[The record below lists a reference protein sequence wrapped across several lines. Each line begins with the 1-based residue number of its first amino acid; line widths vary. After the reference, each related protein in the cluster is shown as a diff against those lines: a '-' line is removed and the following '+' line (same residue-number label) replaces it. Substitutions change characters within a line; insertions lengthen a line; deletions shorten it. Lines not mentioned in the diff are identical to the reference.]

1 MKKSFIILLLLTQ
14 CIIFAQNKKTFSTK
28 NIYESCCWSES
39 DDGDS
44 YYVVDEDI
52 MGDHIYLC
60 INTGNGK
67 LGTHKCTNV
76 IKEKLKNNPFL
87 KINNQVIQL
96 EEIDKIYSCIPMGLW
111 SKKQNNNT
119 YIAIELY
126 TMCYS
131 KYCHDYYYIFVYM
144 EKGVVMN
151 SKIIRSEGTPIDS
164 DTKIKHYMRNG
175 LKY

>member
-1 MKKSFIILLLLTQ
+1 MKTP
-14 CIIFAQNKKTFSTK
+14 TK
-28 NIYESCCWSES
+28 PRTK
-39 DDGDS
+39 GKDS
-44 YYVVDEDI
+44 INAGISKLQGYTIHVLPTCKHTIDE
-52 MGDHIYLC
+52 
-60 INTGNGK
+60 
-67 LGTHKCTNV
+67 
-76 IKEKLKNNPFL
+76 
-87 KINNQVIQL
+87 
-96 EEIDKIYSCIPMGLW
+96 IYSCIPMVLW

>member
-28 NIYESCCWSES
+28 NIYESCCWGES

-60 INTGNGK
+60 INTANGS
-67 LGTHKCTNV
+67 LGYHKCTHV

-87 KINNQVIQL
+87 KISIL
-96 EEIDKIYSCIPMGLW
+96 I
-111 SKKQNNNT
+111 
-119 YIAIELY
+119 
-126 TMCYS
+126 
-131 KYCHDYYYIFVYM
+131 
-144 EKGVVMN
+144 
-151 SKIIRSEGTPIDS
+151 
-164 DTKIKHYMRNG
+164 HYAYNA
-175 LKY
+175 

>member
-14 CIIFAQNKKTFSTK
+14 CIIFAQNKKTYSSK

-60 INTGNGK
+60 INANGQ
-67 LGTHKCTNV
+67 LVDHKCTNV
-76 IKEKLKNNPFL
+76 IKEELKNNPFL

-96 EEIDKIYSCIPMGLW
+96 EEIDEIYSCIPMVLW